1 MDAIRA
7 NAFPFFL
14 RALLLMAGALL
25 LWVAPASVAG
35 LLVMLIGLVCAV
47 TGLTLD
53 VSVVR

>member
-7 NAFPFFL
+7 NAFPFVL
-14 RALLLMAGALL
+14 RALLFLAGALL
-25 LWVAPASVAG
+25 LWEAPTSIVG
-35 LLVMLIGLVCAV
+35 LVVMLIGLVCAI